1 MRTPLPSPWRRAAP
15 FFRPSPPDRFTLLLI
30 ALALAG
36 VGLALARQ
44 LTYGVMLTWD
54 SINYIAVARNL
65 LAGEGF
71 FNLDG
76 SIYRLWPPLYP
87 AALAGV
93 GLGVFDPYAVAGPLN
108 AVIFGL
114 TVLSTGQYLRR
125 RLESRFLVYGVCLAV
140 AWSIPLTDLAAW
152 ALPGPAFVLLSILA
166 LIQTDRFLTDGKGSA
181 LVWAAVFSALAWQ
194 TRYLGAAIPVTVGL
208 LLLFQPG
215 AALPEKAQR
224 LAGYALIVAI
234 PMGLWLLR
242 NFLLTGALVGNR
254 RPVNYAWPELLD
266 STGSV
271 IAGWTQ
277 FDLLLLG
284 WKPADLSP
292 PMVALALAALAV
304 AILAAILIVGGYL
317 CLRDSRKTG
326 NWGAWRPSV
335 IFGGFALAY
344 LVLLIT
350 GAMSGATL
358 HGIQP
363 RYLSVLYLPLLL
375 AAALALDRFLSYER
389 ERKLLGSAGKLPLI
403 RALAQGSGQNTSL
416 LAVILVIAAS
426 LWMAGQV
433 PLQVLAISRANSE
446 GSGYGGKPWAESET
460 LRYIRENPLS
470 GQVWSN
476 NPALTYLHDTGA
488 DNHLLLPRPRSRAS
502 TYTIPQESDE
512 FSTSQEWLGR
522 WIGNVPDG
530 AYAVW
535 FYHSFGSSLFNF
547 QPVDMRAAP
556 GLEPVADLSD
566 GLIFRVN
573 RNYIDSL
580 NPYRLTAAAI
590 AAGDFGEPAAQ
601 SAFDIYLKGDTLTY
615 FKRPCGAAD
624 TGTRFFLH
632 LIPVNRDEL
641 PDGRKQYGF
650 DNIHFD
656 FDQRGVIFDGKC
668 LMSIPLPNYDT
679 IRIRTGQFISGEGQ
693 IWKAEFPVP

>member
-1 MRTPLPSPWRRAAP
+1 MLRAPLPSPWSRSAP
-15 FFRPSPPDRFTLLLI
+15 FFRPSRPDRFTLLLI
-30 ALALAG
+30 ALALVGAG
-36 VGLALARQ
+36 LTLARE

-71 FNLDG
+71 FDLDG

-87 AALAGV
+87 AALAGA
-93 GLGVFDPYAVAGPLN
+93 GLGVFDPYVVAGPLN

-114 TVLSTGQYLRR
+114 TVLATGQYLRR

-140 AWSIPLTDLAAW
+140 AWSIPLTDLASW
-152 ALPGPAFVLLSILA
+152 ALPGPAFILLAILA
-166 LIQTDRFLTDGKGSA
+166 LSQTDRFLTDGKGSA

-194 TRYLGAAIPVTVGL
+194 TRYLGAAIPVAVGL

-215 AALPEKAQR
+215 ASLPEKAKR
-224 LAGYALIVAI
+224 LAGYSLIVAVPTGI
-234 PMGLWLLR
+234 WLLR
-242 NFLLTGALVGNR
+242 NFLLTGALIGNR
-254 RPVNYAWPELLD
+254 RPTDYAWAEILNP
-266 STGSV
+266 TVYG

-277 FDLLLLG
+277 FDLLLPG
-284 WKPADLSP
+284 WETTDSSSP
-292 PMVALALAALAV
+292 KFALALAALIV
-304 AILAAILIVGGYL
+304 AILIAGGCL
-317 CLRDSRKTG
+317 CIRDSRKTG
-326 NWGAWRPSV
+326 NWAAWRPIV

-344 LVLLIT
+344 LALVIT
-350 GAMSGATL
+350 ATMSGSTL
-358 HGIQP
+358 HGIQA
-363 RYLSVLYLPLLL
+363 RYLTPLYVPLLI
-375 AAALALDRFLSYER
+375 AAAFALDRFLGYER
-389 ERKLLGSAGKLPLI
+389 ERKLLGSAGNLPLI
-403 RALAQGSGQNTSL
+403 RALTQGRWQNTSL
-416 LAVILVIAAS
+416 LAVILVLAAS
-426 LWMAGQV
+426 LWLAGQAAS
-433 PLQVLAISRANSE
+433 QVIEISRANSE
-446 GSGYGGKPWAESET
+446 GSGYGGKLWAESET

-470 GQVWSN
+470 GQLWSN

-488 DNHLLLPRPRSRAS
+488 ADHWLLPRPRSRAS
-502 TYTIPQESDE
+502 IYTIPQESDA
-512 FSTSQEWLGR
+512 FATSQERLGR

-530 AYAVW
+530 AYVVW
-535 FYHSFGSSLFNF
+535 FYHSYGSSLFNF
-547 QPVDMRAAP
+547 RPFDLRVAP

-573 RNYIDSL
+573 RNYTDPL

-601 SAFDIYLKGDTLTY
+601 SVFALYLKGDTLTY
-615 FKRPCGAAD
+615 FKSPCGASD
-624 TGTRFFLH
+624 TGAKFFLH
-632 LIPVNRDEL
+632 LIPVNKDEL

-656 FDQRGVIFDGKC
+656 FDRRGAVFDGKC
-668 LMSIPLPNYDT
+668 LMSIPLPNYDI